1 MTHLCLTD
9 NAIGDNLGPLTRLS
23 GLQDLDLSGN
33 RISTATALTPLTAL
47 SNLISLDI
55 SGCPLEASDPEI
67 TSKLFTMLA
76 VLPAFKYI
84 NGEDRLGNGRRFS
97 V

>member
-1 MTHLCLTD
+1 LCLTD